1 MIAELNRMSQPD
13 FVAALGAVFEDRP
26 AIAQNVWDQRSFAD
40 QDDLPQKDGDDCEWI
55 EPS

>member
-13 FVAALGAVFEDRP
+13 FVAALGAVFEDTP
-26 AIAQNVWDQRSFAD
+26 AIAQNVWDQRPFAD